1 MHLKGFILRE
11 EKISSWNN
19 TYLSKAN
26 IIYPKGINELKKL
39 ISLLKKKNKKY
50 LIRTG
55 ACSYDSKSI
64 NPSLDTIII
73 SLSHFKKIKKIN
85 ISKKIIEVEAGVLI
99 SEIIKEIKKK
109 KLTLYSVPGGENI
122 TVGGAISA
130 NAIGKDSS
138 AVISSFGDSLEY
150 LVVLAKDGTVKKISK
165 KNKLFKNYIGAF
177 GMQGIIL
184 KSGIK
189 VKNIKTENILLTTKI
204 INSFNEIKNEFKKKF
219 DYHYI
224 QIDPFFRDK
233 NFAISFR
240 GNISNNNNKIYKNI
254 DLKAHFLDKLI
265 FKLCS
270 FFLNYFTW
278 KIFYKLFFYKNK
290 NLTQEMDIH
299 NFHYSSKY
307 KHLVPLICR
316 NGLIDY
322 EILIKNNF
330 DFVMKKIA
338 LFLKNNKIFP
348 IYIIVKKLHK
358 SKSKFFYQF
367 NDNGYAV
374 AISFDKTSINSLQ
387 LKYFKTILKKNKLK
401 INLSKTD
408 DIFVASK
415 GNDNL
420 FLSLYKKMLLK
431 NYGISGKRA

>member
-1 MHLKGFILRE
+1 MKLKMNL
-11 EKISSWNN
+11 
-19 TYLSKAN
+19 
-26 IIYPKGINELKKL
+26 
-39 ISLLKKKNKKY
+39 
-50 LIRTG
+50 
-55 ACSYDSKSI
+55 
-64 NPSLDTIII
+64 
-73 SLSHFKKIKKIN
+73 
-85 ISKKIIEVEAGVLI
+85 
-99 SEIIKEIKKK
+99 
-109 KLTLYSVPGGENI
+109 
-122 TVGGAISA
+122 
-130 NAIGKDSS
+130 
-138 AVISSFGDSLEY
+138 
-150 LVVLAKDGTVKKISK
+150 
-165 KNKLFKNYIGAF
+165 
-177 GMQGIIL
+177 
-184 KSGIK
+184 
-189 VKNIKTENILLTTKI
+189 
-204 INSFNEIKNEFKKKF
+204 KKKF